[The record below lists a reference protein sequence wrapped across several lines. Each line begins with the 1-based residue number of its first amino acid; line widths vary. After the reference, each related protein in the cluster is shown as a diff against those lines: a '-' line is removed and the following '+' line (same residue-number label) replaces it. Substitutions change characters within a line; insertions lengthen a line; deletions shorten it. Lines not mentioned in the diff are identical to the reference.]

1 MELRSVPERCRLKA
15 EGVRWLVERERRSR
29 AGADLEDL
37 IALDHDLIDR
47 ASELPGCYLW
57 ANHLA
62 SDSLGKDPRLA
73 EGLALAFE
81 VSAEA
86 AALVLLVQDGLVPDR
101 PLLTGLLQAGAEA
114 QSALRVLVERA
125 GNRWDSDQTALFH
138 GITRSAKRHSV
149 YVDRYMRIADP
160 ADPSGLPALSDRIR
174 TLSAELDESRRL
186 ARAQKKRS
194 NKVRY
199 LAGRLADGNGSEDDW
214 HALAETI
221 AALVDSGTPPSS
233 PEIREHLI
241 PILDDLPDLG
251 EVPRNFEFVLREV
264 DRYLGGQSGRAS
276 LPEPEDAPPIPEVA
290 EVADLLR
297 GRSVVFIANVANPE
311 ARDRLIRA
319 FDLADIDWI
328 ITREH
333 QSISGFEPHV
343 ARPEVALVL
352 LPIKWSSHSFGDVKR
367 FCDRH
372 DTSLVRLRAGY
383 NPNMVAVQI
392 LAQASET
399 LRSRRDAEEG
409 LDLP

>member
-1 MELRSVPERCRLKA
+1 M
-15 EGVRWLVERERRSR
+15 
-29 AGADLEDL
+29 
-37 IALDHDLIDR
+37 
-47 ASELPGCYLW
+47 
-57 ANHLA
+57 
-62 SDSLGKDPRLA
+62 
-73 EGLALAFE
+73 
-81 VSAEA
+81 
-86 AALVLLVQDGLVPDR
+86 
-101 PLLTGLLQAGAEA
+101 
-114 QSALRVLVERA
+114 
-125 GNRWDSDQTALFH
+125 
-138 GITRSAKRHSV
+138 
-149 YVDRYMRIADP
+149 
-160 ADPSGLPALSDRIR
+160 
-174 TLSAELDESRRL
+174 ELDESRRH
-186 ARAQKKRS
+186 ARAQKKRF

-199 LAGRLADGNGSEDDW
+199 LSSRIADGNGTDEDW
-214 HALAETI
+214 HNLSETI
-221 AALVDSGTPPSS
+221 ATLVDTGTPPSS

-264 DRYLGGQSGRAS
+264 DRYLGGQSGRG
-276 LPEPEDAPPIPEVA
+276 LFPEPEDEPPIPEVA
-290 EVADLLR
+290 EVAELLR
-297 GRSVVFIANVANPE
+297 GRTVVFIANVPNPE
-311 ARDRLIRA
+311 ARDRLILA
-319 FDLADIDWI
+319 FELADIDWI

-333 QSISGFEPHV
+333 QSIAGFESHV